1 LAREALGC
9 VADCGIEKLDL
20 RLVKV
25 HFGNWD
31 EHYRLGRYVRLFKED
46 ECLFIRAINRFSEDY
61 KRRLRRKLWPLRFV
75 KFDLK
80 LELTLDPKR
89 FMRLSD
95 EFAFIDPAWAKVR
108 SWLFKRYGHFEFL
121 KVLEVQKT
129 GRPHLHVLISGISYI
144 PIEDL
149 SAIWQKYGGGY
160 VWIRPIENRVDA
172 VSYVLK
178 YVNKTI
184 LGEDRTYAALLFASN
199 KRMFSMSYSLRD
211 MLGVRKK
218 MEKQGYA
225 FRGTIGESEVKA
237 FCVEENI
244 VYDDFVRTEITT
256 EILYLYPQLFGVLDI
271 G

>member
-1 LAREALGC
+1 
-9 VADCGIEKLDL
+9 L
-20 RLVKV
+20 RWIKV

-31 EHYRLGRYVRLFKED
+31 EDYRLGRYIRLSKED
-46 ECLFIRAINRFSEDY
+46 EWLFIHAINRFSEDY
-61 KRRLRRKLWPLRFV
+61 KKRLRRKLWPLRFV
-75 KFDLK
+75 KWDLK

-89 FMRLSD
+89 FMSLYD
-95 EFAFIDPAWAKVR
+95 EFAFIDPAWAKGR
-108 SWLFKRYGHFEFL
+108 SWLYKRYGYFDFL

-184 LGEDRTYAALLFASN
+184 LGEDRAYAALLFASN
-199 KRMFSMSYSLRD
+199 KRMFSMSHGLRD
-211 MLGVRKK
+211 MLDVKSKSER
-218 MEKQGYA
+218 QGYA
-225 FRGTIGESEVKA
+225 FRGTVGESKVKA
-237 FCVEENI
+237 FCMDESVS
-244 VYDDFVRTEITT
+244 YDDFIRVRISNDL
-256 EILYLYPQLFGVLDI
+256 LYQYPQLFDVFDGL
-271 G
+271 